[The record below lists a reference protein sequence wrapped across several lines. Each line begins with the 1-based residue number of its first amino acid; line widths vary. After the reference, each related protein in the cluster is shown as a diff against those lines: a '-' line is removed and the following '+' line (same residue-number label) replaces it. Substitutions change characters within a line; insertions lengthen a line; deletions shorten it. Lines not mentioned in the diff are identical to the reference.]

1 MPYINSKVTVSLSE
15 DKTNKLKEELGR
27 IICDIPGKSENFLMV
42 GFEDN
47 YTLYFK
53 CEKLKLGAFI
63 EVKIFGKTSKDSLNT
78 MTKHLC
84 ELFTR
89 ELGIPGETIYIK
101 YEEVDNWGWN
111 GSNF

>member
-1 MPYINSKVTVSLSE
+1 MQYINSKVTVSLSE
-15 DKTNKLKEELGR
+15 DKVNKLKEELGK

-53 CEKLKLGAFI
+53 GEKLKLGAFI

-89 ELGIPGETIYIK
+89 ELGIPGEAIYVK

>member
-15 DKTNKLKEELGR
+15 EKINKLKEELGK
-27 IICDIPGKSENFLMV
+27 IICDIPGKSENYLMI

-47 YTLYFK
+47 YDLYFK
-53 CEKLKLGAFI
+53 GEKLEYGAFI
-63 EVKIFGKTSKDSLNT
+63 EVKIFGKTSKSSLNT

-84 ELFTR
+84 YLFTK
-89 ELGIPGETIYIK
+89 ELSIPGECIYVK
-101 YEEVDNWGWN
+101 YEEIDNWGWN

>member
-15 DKTNKLKEELGR
+15 DKVNKLKEELGK

-53 CEKLKLGAFI
+53 GEKLKLGAFI
-63 EVKIFGKTSKDSLNT
+63 EVKIFGKTSKDSLNIMKT
-78 MTKHLC
+78 QTYH
-84 ELFTR
+84 
-89 ELGIPGETIYIK
+89 
-101 YEEVDNWGWN
+101 
-111 GSNF
+111 